1 MRAKIVFLQLLVFFI
16 LIISANAFSQ
26 PVDLKIEYHDFIYA
40 YSGDYVNIV
49 GKLTNTGDIN
59 YKDISI
65 TVKFYDKDNQ
75 LISREKVVVPYI
87 LSKENRY
94 FKKITFEKDSSLPN
108 IASIVI
114 VKLNNGNEYKKEII
128 YPKGNRVYNP
138 IIKEELLEKFY
149 RLLSNSANPIS
160 DSVAKLIIDA
170 IDNIEKV
177 EDVEKEIILPLV

>member
-1 MRAKIVFLQLLVFFI
+1 MNQSVWLDSYTPELRNRA
-16 LIISANAFSQ
+16 
-26 PVDLKIEYHDFIYA
+26 D
-40 YSGDYVNIV
+40 
-49 GKLTNTGDIN
+49 
-59 YKDISI
+59 
-65 TVKFYDKDNQ
+65 VKAMM
-75 LISREKVVVPYI
+75 
-87 LSKENRY
+87 
-94 FKKITFEKDSSLPN
+94 KKITFEKDSSLPN

-128 YPKGNRVYNP
+128 YPKGDRVYNP

-160 DSVAKLIIDA
+160 DIVAKLIIDA